1 MDVSVNIEVNK
12 EAKMSIVID
21 KANGD
26 FVKLQG
32 EAQLTGGIDPSGK
45 TTLVGVYEVE
55 KGAYELS
62 VSMLKRKFD
71 IQKGSTITGPE
82 NQRQLLWILQLFI
95 KRKQLH

>member
-55 KGAYELS
+55 KEL
-62 VSMLKRKFD
+62 MNF
-71 IQKGSTITGPE
+71 Q
-82 NQRQLLWILQLFI
+82 
-95 KRKQLH
+95 